1 MQCPSAATSSE
12 VLRDVNQV
20 LRVAW
25 YRFRATFGRRWGGYL
40 AIVVLVGLVGGL
52 AMGAIAGAR
61 RTQSSYPTFLGSTN
75 PSDLTVAAFSPNS
88 NHSFGSTGL
97 TTRIAHLPGVQRV
110 RVLAGPEIVAL
121 GSDGAPVV
129 GAINDVTTVGSVDG
143 ELAVQDRLTAVKGR
157 LADPGRTDEVTMTA
171 SAAELIGVHV
181 GQVIPLGFYTS
192 AQTEQAGFGTPEV
205 MPRLRVRARLVGIVV
220 FDNQVVQDDIDR
232 AYGFMV
238 VTPAL
243 IRRVVGLSPAAAA
256 PVEYGLQL
264 DRGSGVARTV
274 EQEFIR
280 TLPPGAAYEI
290 HATSLVAAQVELAV
304 KPESVALGAF
314 GVIAGLVALVL
325 GIQAISRQLRWGD
338 EERRVLRA
346 LGAGPVAAAGDGL
359 IGVLVAVLLGSALAV
374 AVAVGLSPLAPFG
387 PVRPVYPDLG
397 IAFDWTVL
405 GVGFALLVVGLGSAA
420 AAFSYR
426 GAPHRVSRIGSG
438 RTRGSSITRGAEA
451 AGVPVAGVVGV
462 RFALEPG
469 RGRTAVPVRSA
480 LLGTVLAV
488 ALLVATLGFS
498 SGLHTLVSTPS
509 LYGWNWNYM
518 LNPSTDVPPQAI
530 KLLNADPD
538 VAAWSGGQLANSQID
553 GETVPTLV
561 SASTHPVV
569 TPPVLAGHGLD
580 GEDQI
585 VLGPATLA
593 VLHKRVGDTVIVS
606 YGAPDDAPVYIP
618 PTRVRI
624 VGSATFPA
632 VGFSSFIADHTSM
645 GTGALVAPGIVP
657 QAFHRALLS
666 PDPNLNG
673 PEMVFVRLR
682 PGVGATAG
690 RANLQHVADVSDKV
704 FAGDPNAAGNNVTV
718 LGAQQPVQVV
728 NYRSIG
734 ATPVVLAG
742 GLAAGAIVALALTL
756 VASVRHRRRD
766 LALLKALGFTPRQ
779 LTAVVAW
786 QATVTAAV
794 GVIVGIPVGI
804 ILGRQLWTLF
814 ARNIDAVPDPT
825 VPVVSVILVGI
836 GALVFANLV
845 AALPGRIAAR
855 TPTAFVLRAE

>member
-1 MQCPSAATSSE
+1 
-12 VLRDVNQV
+12 VNQV

-61 RTQSSYPTFLGSTN
+61 RTQSSYPTFLASTN
-75 PSDLTVAAFSPNS
+75 PSDLTVAAYSPNS
-88 NHSFGSTGL
+88 NRTFGSAGL
-97 TTRIAHLPGVQRV
+97 TTRIARLPGVKRV

-121 GSDGAPVV
+121 ASNGAPVV

-157 LADPGRTDEVTMTA
+157 LADPGRADEITMTA
-171 SAAELIGVHV
+171 RAAELIGAHV
-181 GQVIPLGFYTS
+181 GQVVPLGFYTD
-192 AQTEQAGFGTPEV
+192 AQTGAPGFGTPGV
-205 MPRLRVRARLVGIVV
+205 APRLRVRARLVGIVV

-232 AYGFMV
+232 AFGFMV

-243 IRRVVGLSPAAAA
+243 IRRVVALSPAAAA

-264 DRGSGVARTV
+264 DHGSGDARAV

-280 TLPPGAAYEI
+280 TLPPGSGYEI
-290 HATSLVAAQVELAV
+290 HATSVVAAQVELAV
-304 KPESVALGAF
+304 KPESVALGGF

-346 LGAGPVAAAGDGL
+346 LGASPVVAAGDGL
-359 IGVLVAVLLGSALAV
+359 IGALAAVLLGSLVAV
-374 AVAVGLSPLAPFG
+374 AVAVGLSPLSPLG

-426 GAPHRVSRIGSG
+426 GAPHRVSRIGSSPN
-438 RTRGSSITRGAEA
+438 RGSSITRGAEA

-518 LNPSTDVPPQAI
+518 LNPSDDVPPQAI
-530 KLLNADPD
+530 KLLNRDPD
-538 VAAWSGGQLANSQID
+538 VAAWSGAQLANSQID

-561 SASTHPVV
+561 SYTAHPVV
-569 TPPVLAGHGLD
+569 TPSVLSGHGLD

-593 VLHKRVGDTVIVS
+593 VLHKRVGDTVTVS

-618 PTRVRI
+618 PTKVRI

-645 GTGALVAPGIVP
+645 GTGALIAPGIVP
-657 QAFHRALLS
+657 LAFHRALLS

-682 PGVGATAG
+682 AGVGATAG
-690 RANLQHVADVSDKV
+690 RANLQRIANAADKL

-718 LGAQQPVQVV
+718 LAAQRPVQIV
-728 NYRSIG
+728 NYKSIG
-734 ATPVVLAG
+734 ATPVILAG
-742 GLAAGAIVALALTL
+742 GLAAGAIVALGLTL
-756 VASVRHRRRD
+756 IASVRHRRRD

-779 LTAVVAW
+779 LAGVVAW
-786 QATVTAAV
+786 QSTVTAVV
-794 GVIVGIPVGI
+794 GVIVGIPLGI
-804 ILGRQLWTLF
+804 VLGRELWTLF
-814 ARNIDAVPDPT
+814 ARSIDAVPDAT
-825 VPVVSVILVGI
+825 VPVWSVVLVGI

-845 AALPGRIAAR
+845 AALPGQMAAR
-855 TPTAFVLRAE
+855 TPTAPVLRAE